1 MFDGGLS
8 REILNLGLPVIAQ
21 DIIVALGPSNTAFTR
36 FSLFDWHRNYMAY
49 NRRERK
55 TSMFSGTEIRAFIEG
70 TVVCF
75 GLLVFMMMFAAG
87 FITKKI

>member
-1 MFDGGLS
+1 
-8 REILNLGLPVIAQ
+8 
-21 DIIVALGPSNTAFTR
+21 
-36 FSLFDWHRNYMAY
+36 
-49 NRRERK
+49 
-55 TSMFSGTEIRAFIEG
+55 MFSGTEIRAFIEG